1 MRSLPIMLVVAT
13 FAAGS
18 ALAQGAAPPATPAAT
33 APATGAIATEAQA
46 KTAIEAAGYTNVAGL
61 TKNPQGQWNGTAM
74 KDGKA
79 VQLSV
84 NAQGQVAVRNND
96 RQY

>member
-1 MRSLPIMLVVAT
+1 MRSLPIILVVAT

-18 ALAQGAAPPATPAAT
+18 ALAQGAAPPTPPAAT
-33 APATGAIATEAQA
+33 APAAGSVATEAQA
-46 KTAIEAAGYTNVAGL
+46 RTAIEAAGYTNVAGL
-61 TKNPQGQWNGTAM
+61 TKSPQGQWNGTAM

-84 NAQGQVAVRNND
+84 NAQGQVAVSNN
-96 RQY
+96 